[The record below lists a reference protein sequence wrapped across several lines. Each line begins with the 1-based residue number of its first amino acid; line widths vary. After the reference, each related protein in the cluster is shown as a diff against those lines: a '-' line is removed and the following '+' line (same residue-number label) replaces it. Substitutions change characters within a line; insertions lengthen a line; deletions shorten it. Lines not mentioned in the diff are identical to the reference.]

1 MKFILI
7 ARVPHDTFN
16 AAVRDGTAGEKM
28 DRILAETKPEAV
40 YFTEMDGLRTVVMAV
55 DLKDGSEIPF
65 FAEPWFLTFG
75 CDVEFHA
82 AMTPED
88 LRKGDLGKMGK
99 QWG

>member
-7 ARVPHDTFN
+7 AKIPLETFN

-28 DRILAETKPEAV
+28 DRILQETKPEAV
-40 YFTEMDGLRTVVMAV
+40 YFTEMDGLRTAVMAV
-55 DLKDGSEIPF
+55 EMTNPSQIPF

-75 CDVEFHA
+75 CRVEFHP

-88 LRKGDLGKMGK
+88 LRNASLENLGK
-99 QWG
+99 QWQ